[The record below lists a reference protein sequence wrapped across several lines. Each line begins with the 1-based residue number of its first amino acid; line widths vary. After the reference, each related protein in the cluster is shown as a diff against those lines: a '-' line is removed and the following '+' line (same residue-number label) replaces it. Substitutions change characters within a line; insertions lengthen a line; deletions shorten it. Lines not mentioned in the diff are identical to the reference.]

1 MEVKKEYQ
9 TLWVQCHDPKKKET
23 RGWGQRLCVS
33 ASRRSSQWLKNR
45 PVWEEDK
52 EKRWTWNSWGWC
64 VQLNEWTLSVR
75 NADRQVGTP
84 EDLSC
89 FTPSPIASSPN
100 TPSPVP
106 LHFRSPNLSRSSI
119 VPPSERIIFVPS
131 PPLLFPE
138 APDHEVDR
146 IFFTSITLL
155 EVSASGSWVPLTL
168 NDVIKAVTCQRMER
182 FESDFSHYPVLHSIL
197 TRLLSGF
204 IERIRE
210 RMTFSRLRR
219 SDIEDPLKKKPGQ
232 ENGNLSDY
240 IIQLKP
246 APTGFRT
253 KKFLRRLRINF
264 VITSSDARGGV
275 NGFEISFTASGHQI
289 VIEFSGLIIEDLEQ
303 MHNSRVRRSESCES
317 IRSLDSFLTDPVVD
331 WKELLYGYNLEAPGK
346 EREFW
351 IPQAR

>member
-1 MEVKKEYQ
+1 MNEY
-9 TLWVQCHDPKKKET
+9 T
-23 RGWGQRLCVS
+23 
-33 ASRRSSQWLKNR
+33 SSVHNVNR
-45 PVWEEDK
+45 
-52 EKRWTWNSWGWC
+52 
-64 VQLNEWTLSVR
+64 Q
-75 NADRQVGTP
+75 AGTP

-89 FTPSPIASSPN
+89 FTPSSVASSPN
-100 TPSPVP
+100 APSPVP
-106 LHFRSPNLSRSSI
+106 LHFPSLNLLHSRMVKPSKQILAVPRSLLLS
-119 VPPSERIIFVPS
+119 
-131 PPLLFPE
+131 PE
-138 APDHEVDR
+138 GPDLKVNW
-146 IFFTSITLL
+146 IFFTSITPL

-168 NDVIKAVTCQRMER
+168 NDIIKAVTCQKMER
-182 FESDFSHYPVLHSIL
+182 FESDLSHYPVLHSIL

-275 NGFEISFTASGHQI
+275 NGFEISFTVSGHQI
-289 VIEFSGLIIEDLEQ
+289 VVNFSGLTIEDLEQ
-303 MHNSRVRRSESCES
+303 MHNSRIRRSESCEI

-331 WKELLYGYNLEAPGK
+331 WKEWLYGYNREAPGK
-346 EREFW
+346 EREF
-351 IPQAR
+351 